1 MSFSKQPYKID
12 SIIISILQMKK
23 QACKVQ
29 TISQNHTPRKQRNWD
44 SIPESSDSWALE
56 LTSSAWT
63 DIANGITSVL
73 LEKCFIWMNLNIY
86 FNLT

>member
-1 MSFSKQPYKID
+1 MSFLKQPYKID

-29 TISQNHTPRKQRNWD
+29 TISQNHTPKKQRNWD

-63 DIANGITSVL
+63 DVANGITS
-73 LEKCFIWMNLNIY
+73 CFIRRMFSSGW
-86 FNLT
+86 T